1 MFERVKK
8 AASTVSK
15 NITKARAASRRM
27 SVPEYTT
34 EQTEIREKRRKSE
47 SEFRLWKVEE
57 DYRQKKKRYSESKK
71 GGGGLFGGGALN
83 AIANIGENVNKN
95 VSSSNFG
102 SLNTFN
108 RVVSGKGAVRK
119 KRKKRKGKVI
129 QIRVV

>member
-1 MFERVKK
+1 
-8 AASTVSK
+8 
-15 NITKARAASRRM
+15 M